1 MLGRRRDPGPGR
13 GADGEPDAQDGPE
26 RYKIRENLVSIG
38 DDFWIETQRGR
49 RAFHVD
55 GKALR
60 IRDTLKFED
69 ATGRELYEIQ
79 AKLLPLRQ
87 TMAVTQG
94 DREVAVVKKAFITP
108 LRDRLTANIP
118 GGEDI
123 DIQGNLVSHEYVME
137 RRGKRVAEVS
147 KRWLAVADTYTV
159 EVADGEDDALILA
172 LAVVVDQI
180 CHD

>member
-1 MLGRRRDPGPGR
+1 MLRRRP
-13 GADGEPDAQDGPE
+13 GADGEPSANTRPGVDAGPD
-26 RYKIRENLVSIG
+26 RYKIRENLISIG
-38 DDFWIETQRGR
+38 DDFWIETQRGQ

-69 ATGRELYEIQ
+69 AAGRELYEIQ
-79 AKLLPLRQ
+79 TKLVPLRQ

-94 DREVAVVKKAFITP
+94 GREVATVKKAFVTP

-118 GGEDI
+118 GGQDI
-123 DIQGNLVSHEYVME
+123 DIHGNLVSHEYAME
-137 RRGKRVAEVS
+137 RGGRKVAEVS

-159 EVADGEDDALILA
+159 EVADGEDDGLILA